1 MYNMTLT
8 ELNASKLIN
17 GYHYAEWTSDKETD
31 HSYLSGY
38 YEREFENR
46 GRDISLLEIGVAQG
60 DSLRLWSEWFTE
72 GKITGIEVN
81 DNLPRVL
88 SDYSKINLIIADG
101 FSDETINRFEDNSFD
116 YIIDDGPHT
125 LASMV
130 ISAQKWIDKVKPG
143 GKLIIEDVQEFLWAE
158 LIGSYVDKAK
168 IKSYRVFDLRENRG
182 RYDDI
187 IIEIEKK

>member
-1 MYNMTLT
+1 MYNVTLT

-17 GYHYAEWTSDKETD
+17 DNHHVEWTSDKETD

-38 YEREFENR
+38 YEYEFENKS
-46 GRDISLLEIGVAQG
+46 RDINLLEIGVAQG

-168 IKSYRVFDLRENRG
+168 IKSYRVFDLRENKG

>member
-1 MYNMTLT
+1 MTLT
-8 ELNASKLIN
+8 ELNAEKLVN
-17 GYHYAEWTSDKETD
+17 NDHHAEWTSDKETD

-38 YEREFENR
+38 YEHEFKDNTR
-46 GRDISLLEIGVAQG
+46 NVNLLEIGVAQG

-72 GKITGIEVN
+72 GKITGIELN
-81 DNLPRVL
+81 NALPRPLLNHSRV
-88 SDYSKINLIIADG
+88 DLIIADG

-125 LASMV
+125 LTSMV
-130 ISAQKWIDKVKPG
+130 ISVQKWINKVKPG
-143 GKLIIEDVQEFLWAE
+143 GKLIIEDVQEFLWIE
-158 LIGSYVDKAK
+158 VVESYVDKLK
-168 IKSYRVFDLRENRG
+168 VESYKVFDLRENKG

>member
-1 MYNMTLT
+1 MTLT
-8 ELNASKLIN
+8 ELNDSKLVN
-17 GYHYAEWTSDKETD
+17 KQHHVEWTSDKETN

-38 YEREFENR
+38 YERELENR
-46 GRDISLLEIGVAQG
+46 DRDINLLEIGVAQG
-60 DSLRLWSEWFTE
+60 DSLRLWSEWFTG

-101 FSDETINRFEDNSFD
+101 FSNETINRFEDNSFD

-125 LASMV
+125 LRSMI
-130 ISAQKWIDKVKPG
+130 ISAQKWIKKVKPG
-143 GKLIIEDVQEFLWAE
+143 GKLIIEDVQEFLWIE
-158 LIGSYVDKAK
+158 IIESYIDKLE
-168 IKSYRVFDLRENRG
+168 IESYKVFDLRENKG

-187 IIEIEKK
+187 IIEIQKK

>member
-1 MYNMTLT
+1 MYNVTLT

-17 GYHYAEWTSDKETD
+17 GNHHVEWTSDKETD

-46 GRDISLLEIGVAQG
+46 GRDINLLEIGVAQG
-60 DSLRLWSEWFTE
+60 DSLKLWSEWFTE

-81 DNLPRVL
+81 NNLPRVL
-88 SDYSKINLIIADG
+88 SNYSKINLIIADG
-101 FSDETINRFEDNSFD
+101 FSDKTINRFEDNSFD

-158 LIGSYVDKAK
+158 LIDSYVDKAK
-168 IKSYRVFDLRENRG
+168 IKSYRVFDLRENKG